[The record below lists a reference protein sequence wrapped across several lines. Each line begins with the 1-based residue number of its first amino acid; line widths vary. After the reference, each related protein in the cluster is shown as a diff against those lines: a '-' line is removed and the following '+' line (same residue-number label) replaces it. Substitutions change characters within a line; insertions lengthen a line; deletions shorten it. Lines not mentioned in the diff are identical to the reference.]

1 MGNSEY
7 KRKLPWIAGSLY
19 LQNEQSVT
27 AQQYC
32 DRLEAYQ
39 VDETLHMDVSLFR
52 QEAGKT
58 NLEYDK

>member
-32 DRLEAYQ
+32 DRLETHR
-39 VDETLHMDVSLFR
+39 VNEILHMGVSLFR

-58 NLEYDK
+58 NFKYDK